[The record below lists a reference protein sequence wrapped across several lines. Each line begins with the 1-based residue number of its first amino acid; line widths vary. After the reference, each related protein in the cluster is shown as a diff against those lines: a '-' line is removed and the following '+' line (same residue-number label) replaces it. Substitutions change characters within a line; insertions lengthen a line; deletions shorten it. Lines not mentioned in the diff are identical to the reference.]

1 MRNASNNSPAV
12 STPASKKTLWVV
24 SELYY
29 PEYTA
34 TGHFLT
40 VIAEG
45 LAEHYDVRVLTVH
58 PTYAMRGAKTPK
70 HEIHNGVSIYRC
82 WATAGNKDHLLLR
95 LMNLITITCSLFLQ
109 CLLRFKRGDRV
120 LVVTNPPMLPLLVSV
135 ACRWKRAN
143 CVLLA
148 HDIYP
153 EVAVLAGL
161 IRPHSWITRL
171 WNAALR
177 REYRSMKRI
186 AVLGRDMQELIRKK
200 RGKNPEDVWVIPNWG
215 DVDKVYPLPRDEN
228 PLLREWGLVDK
239 FVIQNAGNIG
249 WLHDVD
255 LLVRTAELLR
265 TEQDMHFLMVC
276 SGRRVDE
283 LQRLVRDRELTNF
296 TIKPM
301 RPRSEALVVHNA
313 CDVAISVFVP
323 GMYGLAVPSRL
334 YNILASGKALIA
346 VTDPGSEMARV
357 IEEEQIGWVVPPG
370 DPAALAQVFREA
382 RDRAAELPAMGRRAR
397 EVVLRKYTPEKIIAS
412 FVDLF
417 DSIDAPPAG
426 PSH

>member
-1 MRNASNNSPAV
+1 MRTASNNSPAV
-12 STPASKKTLWVV
+12 FLPASKRKLWVV

-34 TGHFLT
+34 TGHLLT

-58 PTYAMRGAKTPK
+58 PTYAMRGVKTPK

-82 WATAGNKDHLLLR
+82 WATAANKDNLFLR
-95 LMNLITITCSLFLQ
+95 FMNLTTISCSLFLQ
-109 CLLRFKRGDRV
+109 CLLRFKRGERV

-153 EVAVLAGL
+153 EIAVLAGV
-161 IRPHSWITRL
+161 IRPHSWFVWF
-171 WNAALR
+171 WNAAIR
-177 REYRSMKRI
+177 RAYRSMKRI
-186 AVLGRDMQELIRKK
+186 AVLGRDMQEVIRKK
-200 RGKNPEDVWVIPNWG
+200 RGKSPEAVRVITNWG
-215 DVDKVYPLPRDEN
+215 DVDQVYPLPREEN
-228 PLLREWGLVDK
+228 PLLGEFGLLDK
-239 FVIQNAGNIG
+239 FVVQYGGNIG
-249 WLHDVD
+249 WIHDVD
-255 LLVRTAELLR
+255 VLVKTAELLR
-265 TEQDMHFLMVC
+265 DEPDMQFFVLGT
-276 SGRRVDE
+276 GRRMQE
-283 LQRLVRDRELTNF
+283 LEQLVSERQLRNF
-296 TIKPM
+296 TITSM
-301 RPRSEALVVHNA
+301 RPRNEALLVHNA

-323 GMYGLAVPSRL
+323 GMYGLAVPSRM
-334 YNILASGKALIA
+334 YNIFASAKPLIA
-346 VTDPGSEMARV
+346 VTDSGSEMARV
-357 IEEEQIGWVVPPG
+357 IEEEQVGWVVPPG
-370 DPAALAQVFREA
+370 NSAAFAQALREA

-417 DSIDAPPAG
+417 DGIDAPPE